1 MLKDGRSIDNGRPIE
16 WSPHL
21 SVHLQNQENRQYD
34 SKKNEK
40 NGCPPNETSRHSS
53 PVTDTITTSLRYA

>member
-1 MLKDGRSIDNGRPIE
+1 MLKDDRGIE
-16 WSPHL
+16 GSTHL
-21 SVHLQNQENRQYD
+21 SVHPQNQENRQYD

-40 NGCPPNETSRHSS
+40 DGCPPNETSRHSS